1 VKILRENNGH
11 AGETARTLRDQ
22 TGYTVKEA
30 DPDDIEHVSTL
41 LSSPQMFKHAC
52 KEKFKKFD
60 VNGDGVLEFDEVK
73 NLTNSLYDEFGLQT
87 PPEGCLRAFF
97 YATDENQD
105 GVLSEREFRKF
116 FEMFLRYAFFDHL
129 KLRQMVEEGQ
139 AIEAKN
145 GNGNGKS
152 LKRQTTDV
160 WELCNDGKDSRASSA
175 STVENERVGIAKTG
189 SERAG
194 NTSFDRS
201 PKARQQVQEYS
212 AEPSPMSRSQSTPAL
227 QESGH
232 SKRRERQREETNRE
246 DRYPQHREDRHSKKS
261 ERNQERDRGQQG
273 SGVLRCVAPSGV
285 AYRASAAFQD
295 KIDGVVGK
303 GETVRVLEHWVRTTH
318 GWLPMSDVH
327 GNVLFEKSGA
337 DQEDAPSVTVH
348 TVKREKKVHISTT
361 NNDTLEAAKSAS
373 RTASRTSSP
382 HRGDFG
388 GGLRSNE
395 EVRASIEEE
404 WRPVF
409 DRLCERFP
417 NLGPDKVAQA
427 LRDNEGHAGKAA
439 SMLRY
444 M

>member
-1 VKILRENNGH
+1 
-11 AGETARTLRDQ
+11 
-22 TGYTVKEA
+22 
-30 DPDDIEHVSTL
+30 
-41 LSSPQMFKHAC
+41 MFKHAC

-73 NLTNSLYDEFGLQT
+73 NLTNSLYDEFGLQI

-129 KLRQMVEEGQ
+129 KLRQMVEAGQ
-139 AIEAKN
+139 AIEADR
-145 GNGNGKS
+145 GPTNGNGKN

-160 WELCNDGKDSRASSA
+160 WELCNDKDSRASSA
-175 STVENERVGIAKTG
+175 STVENEKVGNAKTG
-189 SERAG
+189 SERGG
-194 NTSFDRS
+194 NTSYDPS
-201 PKARQQVQEYS
+201 PKARQQVQDFS
-212 AEPSPMSRSQSTPAL
+212 GEPSPMSRSHSTPAL

-232 SKRRERQREETNRE
+232 SKRRDRQRDETNRE
-246 DRYPQHREDRHSKKS
+246 DRHSRRH
-261 ERNQERDRGQQG
+261 ERNQERDRGHQDAFG
-273 SGVLRCVAPSGV
+273 KTVRCVAPSGV